1 MEKRNMKKYIILSIS
16 LCLNLLSQEVIPN
29 SKKVTL
35 AWDSNIEPELV
46 GYTVKIGRK
55 SKELSSV
62 YDVGKIT
69 EWVTPDLSLG
79 YWYTSV
85 YAYDKDKAE
94 SPPSEELTLN
104 IRRCLSQVSIDKVN
118 WETFSDKVFCFSSKY
133 EPRTAS
139 PPIISV
145 GRNQKFFRYSFTDE
159 IATISAL
166 PSISPSG
173 IFIQWNPPSPI
184 EEVIDFKI
192 YELVSDKWVIQSTVY
207 PPNISYLI
215 QKTGTYS
222 VTASNV
228 KKGESI
234 KSNSMN
240 IFISN
245 PPLAP
250 KSLRVKNQ

>member
-1 MEKRNMKKYIILSIS
+1 MKKYIILSFL
-16 LCLNLLSQEVIPN
+16 LCLNLLSQEVSLN

-35 AWDSNIEPELV
+35 VWDANIEPELA
-46 GYTVKIGRK
+46 GYTIKMGRK

-62 YDVGKIT
+62 YDVGKVT
-69 EWVTPDLSLG
+69 EWITPDLSLG

-85 YAYDKDKAE
+85 FAYDKDKIE

-104 IRRCLSQVSIDKVN
+104 IRRCLSQISTDKVN
-118 WETFSDKVFCFSSKY
+118 WETFSDKVFSFSSK
-133 EPRTAS
+133 S
-139 PPIISV
+139 DPITPSAPIVSV

-159 IATISAL
+159 IPINPVL
-166 PSISPSG
+166 PTVSPSG

-184 EEVIDFKI
+184 EEIIDFKI
-192 YELVSDKWVIQSTVY
+192 YELINDKWLLQSTIY

-215 QKTGTYS
+215 QKTGNYA

-240 IFISN
+240 IFINN

-250 KSLRVKNQ
+250 KSLRVKN

>member
-1 MEKRNMKKYIILSIS
+1 MKKYIILSIL
-16 LCLNLLSQEVIPN
+16 LCFNLLSQEVIPN

-35 AWDSNIEPELV
+35 AWDANAEPELA
-46 GYTVKIGRK
+46 GYTVKMGRK

-62 YDVGKIT
+62 YDVGNVT
-69 EWVTPDLSLG
+69 EWITPDLSLG

-104 IRRCLSQVSIDKVN
+104 IRRCLSQVSVDKVN
-118 WETFSDKVFCFSSKY
+118 WETISDKVFCFSSKY

-139 PPIISV
+139 SPVISV

-159 IATISAL
+159 IPSILGL

-173 IFIQWNPPSPI
+173 IFIQWGPPSPI
-184 EEVIDFKI
+184 EEIIDFKI
-192 YELVSDKWVIQSTVY
+192 YELIGDKWILKATVF

-215 QKTGTYS
+215 QSTGTYS
-222 VTASNV
+222 VTASNA
-228 KKGESI
+228 KKGESL

-240 IFISN
+240 IFIN
-245 PPLAP
+245 ELPLAP